1 MRMSLRRPRALAA
14 SALLLLPATLLR
26 AQRIPQYDLDTVPGR
41 HVLVDREAG
50 QYLGHPTTALLGDS
64 LTLLTVYPKGHGRG
78 AILYQRSRDGGQTWS
93 GRLPTPDNWTTSLET
108 PTIFR
113 VPDPVRGGHRLL
125 MFSGLY
131 PARMASS
138 DDDGA
143 TWSPLAPIGD
153 WGGIVVMSSV
163 VPMRDGS
170 LLAFFHDDGRY
181 YRQGGKA
188 EGLFTLFQV
197 RSRDGGRTW
206 EEPRAIWSGRDLH
219 LCEPGA
225 LRSPDGTRLALL
237 LRENRRVA
245 TSQVIV
251 TDDDGATWSAPRPL
265 APELTGDRHEARY
278 SADGRVVVTFRDMA
292 EGSPTKG
299 DWLLWVGRWEDVIGG
314 GAGQFR
320 VRLKDNTGAW
330 DSSYSGLER
339 LKDGSFVA
347 TTYGAWTAGEQ
358 PYVLSVRLRLEE
370 FGGR

>member
-1 MRMSLRRPRALAA
+1 MTLVRSAFVLALWSA
-14 SALLLLPATLLR
+14 SVA
-26 AQRIPQYDLDTVPGR
+26 AQRIPHYDLDTAAGR
-41 HVLVDREAG
+41 HVVVDREAG

-78 AILYQRSRDGGQTWS
+78 PVLYQRSTDGGRRWS
-93 GRLPTPDNWTTSLET
+93 GRLPTPDNWATSLET

-113 VPDPVRGGHRLL
+113 VPDPVQGGHRLL

-131 PARMASS
+131 PARVASS

-143 TWSPLAPIGD
+143 TWTPLAPMGD

-170 LLAFFHDDGRY
+170 LLAFFHDDGRFF
-181 YRQGGKA
+181 RDGGSA
-188 EGLFTLFQV
+188 QGLFTLYQV

-206 EEPRAIWSGRDLH
+206 ESPRAIWSGRELH

-225 LRSPDGTRLALL
+225 LRSPDGTQVALL

-251 TDDDGATWSAPRPL
+251 TNDEGATWSAPMPL

-278 SADGRVVVTFRDMA
+278 AADGRVVVTFRDMA
-292 EGSPTKG
+292 ADSPTRG
-299 DWLLWVGRWEDVIGG
+299 DWMLWVGRWEDVLG
-314 GAGQFR
+314 GAAGEFR

-330 DSSYSGLER
+330 DAAYSGLER

-347 TTYGAWTAGEQ
+347 TTYGAWTAGEP
-358 PYVLSVRLRLEE
+358 PYVLSVRFRLEE
-370 FGGR
+370 FGTR